1 MSITT
6 NAELIAAL
14 DGASGYLHRTDL
26 TAKIPDFIRLAESR
40 INRKLKLLLQ
50 ETESTLTATIG
61 SRLMAVPTRFGTPI
75 ALWLT
80 TYLPRTEMVYV
91 DPALLPVTSSNSGSD
106 YYTVDGAYIATE
118 NPADIAYTYTLRYL
132 TKFDIAS
139 TSTNTVL
146 TNYPDVYLYGA
157 LVESVSLTRDFESL
171 GAWQQKFDLAI
182 KEAQTETTATRGKAT
197 LRTEFAGQRSNI
209 IRGN

>member
-6 NAELIAAL
+6 NAELLAAL

-26 TAKIPDFIRLAESR
+26 TAKIPDFIRLAESK

-50 ETESTLTATIG
+50 EVESTLTATIG
-61 SRLMAVPTRFGTPI
+61 SRLMAVPTRFGTPLN
-75 ALWLT
+75 LWCT
-80 TYLPRTEMVYV
+80 TYEPRVELIYLNAG
-91 DPALLPVTSSNSGSD
+91 DLPVTTTNGESN

-118 NPADIAYTYTLRYL
+118 NPADAAHTYTLRYL
-132 TKFDIAS
+132 TKFDIAT

-146 TNYPDVYLYGA
+146 TNYPDVYIYGA

-182 KEAQTETTATRGKAT
+182 KEAQTDTTATKSKAV
-197 LRTEFAGQRSNI
+197 LRTEFGGTRSNI
-209 IRGN
+209 IAGY